1 MEAEGRKVLPTAK
14 TQRRSH
20 HELRTKKVW
29 VPRKPS
35 EECFE
40 EEGMRYPVKCC
51 LQVKCHEV
59 WPPDSAVTMTST
71 LGVMGDGGQGVRLE
85 RVPDRCV
92 ELEGTV
98 F

>member
-1 MEAEGRKVLPTAK
+1 
-14 TQRRSH
+14 
-20 HELRTKKVW
+20 
-29 VPRKPS
+29 
-35 EECFE
+35 
-40 EEGMRYPVKCC
+40 MRYPVKCC